1 MKSYHLIIDKNL
13 TTKAFLLD
21 AVEKYFDK
29 SLSKIPLLEKKLAE
43 VIFVKSEHDSEKFV
57 VEFNNKALK
66 FCGNDRSII
75 YALFDFLE
83 RLGWRFFTS
92 DLEVCLT
99 NSSLRFNSAFSYSYE
114 PVFEYRL
121 NLWDCATDEWAI
133 KNGINAFYGKTLL
146 DDFGGSISYAGAPVH
161 TFNRL
166 IPAKEYFE
174 TNPEFFAIGKDG
186 KRIKN
191 QLCLSNEMLF
201 DEIIKKAKQLLSDNP
216 SANIISISQNDLV
229 FTECQCD
236 NCKKIKG
243 DGNASDVMIWFV
255 NKVAEELKKD
265 YPNVKIQ
272 TLAYNYTVDAPK
284 NYKPSDNVIIE
295 FCPIESCENHAAND
309 ITCWRNKK
317 FVKQISAWNKVT
329 NNIYLWK
336 YYKDFNYYLT
346 PFQFLEN
353 QRESFN
359 FYAQNGVKGF
369 FAEGSHCGKTTDFC
383 ELKAYVLAK
392 LIFNP
397 NMSEIEYQRH
407 IKSFCINFYGS
418 CSGLHMLKYLKL
430 LKEVSVNSHY
440 DCYPAPYTV
449 ISTNPKEPV
458 NDKYFLKRAKDI
470 FKKAL
475 LSAENEQ
482 YKNRIEKEF
491 IAVLYFSLYTNF
503 ENEMLNANKAKRKK
517 ILEEQNLLF
526 ELIDKHKIKNVRS
539 FNSGINVKKIL

>member
-1 MKSYHLIIDKNL
+1 MKSYRLIVDENL

-21 AVEKYFDK
+21 SVGKYFDK
-29 SLSKIPLLEKKLAE
+29 TLDEIPLLKKKLSE
-43 VIFVKSEHDSEKFV
+43 VIFVKAENNTEKFV
-57 VEFNNKALK
+57 VGFNNKTLT
-66 FCGNDRSII
+66 FSGSDRIVI

-83 RLGWRFFTS
+83 KLGWCFFAP
-92 DLEVCLT
+92 DLEVRLI
-99 NSSLRFNSAFSYSYE
+99 NSSLSFNKAFSYSYE
-114 PVFEYRL
+114 PAFEYRL
-121 NLWDCATDEWAI
+121 NLWDCVTDEWAV
-133 KNGINAFYGKTLL
+133 KNGMNAFYGKTLPDNL
-146 DDFGGSISYAGAPVH
+146 GGSVGYAGAPVH

-166 IPAKEYFE
+166 ISAKEYFE

-201 DEIIKKAKQLLSDNP
+201 DEIIKKAKQLLKDNP
-216 SANIISISQNDLV
+216 LATIISISQNDLV

-255 NKVAEELKKD
+255 NRVAEELKKD
-265 YPNVKIQ
+265 YPNVKVQ

-284 NYKPSDNVIIE
+284 YYKPSDNIIIE
-295 FCPIESCENHAAND
+295 LCPIESCENHAAND
-309 ITCWRNKK
+309 ATCWRNKK
-317 FVKQISAWNKVT
+317 FVRQISDWNKAT

-346 PFQFLEN
+346 PFQFLDN

-359 FYAQNGVKGF
+359 FYAKNGVKGF

-383 ELKAYVLAK
+383 ELKAFVLAK

-397 NMSEIEYQRH
+397 HMSEIEYRKH
-407 IKSFCINFYGS
+407 IKTFCMNFYGS
-418 CSGLHMLKYLKL
+418 YSGLYMIKYLKL
-430 LKEVSVNSHY
+430 LKTVSVNSHY

-449 ISTNPKEPV
+449 IPTNPKEPL
-458 NDKYFLKRAKDI
+458 NDKYFLKRAKNL
-470 FKKAL
+470 FRKAL
-475 LSAENEQ
+475 LGAENEQ

-503 ENEMLNANKAKRKK
+503 ENEMINANKAKRKK

-526 ELIDKHKIKNVRS
+526 ELIDKHGIKNVRS